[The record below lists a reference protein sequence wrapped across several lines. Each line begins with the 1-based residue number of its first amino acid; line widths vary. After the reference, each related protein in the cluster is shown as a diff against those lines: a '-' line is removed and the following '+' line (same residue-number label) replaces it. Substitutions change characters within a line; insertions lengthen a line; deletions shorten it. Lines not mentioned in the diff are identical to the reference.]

1 MRLVYPRG
9 REMEYIAFL
18 LQRKQALLLSSNWGR
33 SPDCYPQV
41 PKRPFFI
48 LVPALALVMA
58 LVRYFVIV
66 LVDLLALNDH
76 LEQIVVRIE
85 TIDLASLVFVK

>member
-1 MRLVYPRG
+1 MLYQSARAGKAPPVL
-9 REMEYIAFL
+9 
-18 LQRKQALLLSSNWGR
+18 ALTVTQ
-33 SPDCYPQV
+33 QV

-48 LVPALALVMA
+48 LVPALVMA

-66 LVDLLALNDH
+66 LVDLLAQNDH

-85 TIDLASLVFVK
+85 TIDLSKALASLVFVE